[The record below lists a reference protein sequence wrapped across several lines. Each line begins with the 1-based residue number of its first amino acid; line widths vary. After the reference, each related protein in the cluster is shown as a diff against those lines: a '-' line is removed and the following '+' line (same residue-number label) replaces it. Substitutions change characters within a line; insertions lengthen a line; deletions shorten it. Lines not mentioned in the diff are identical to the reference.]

1 MSHFDE
7 HDWFEFSREKV
18 TLERRE
24 TMQQHLD
31 AGCEKCEKTAGHC
44 RCARFLVAQAK
55 ISRDPLYFLRC
66 SLPFME

>member
-18 TLERRE
+18 TPERRQA
-24 TMQQHLD
+24 MQQHLD

-44 RCARFLVAQAK
+44 RRASFQVAQSK